1 MSRTTS
7 TFRSIVV
14 MSVVCIA
21 MHCNFC
27 CYEFNSW
34 LWNYTLTKVQA
45 FTVNPADMCANSLKR
60 SQNQICGKTPFAVP
74 AGDGDYNISSK
85 ASAIE
90 VVTSKYV
97 PKQPPKGSRN
107 VTIECN
113 NDDIVLTEKSLD
125 RKFVERN
132 AHWIVLID
140 DEISI
145 RQSVGDFL
153 YDSGYQV
160 TACADAYAFVE
171 LCRSLKTPNTPQ
183 RNVTTPPTPH
193 SSSSITTSGIQPV
206 NNAVPSCIISDIRM
220 PGGPD
225 GLELLQWIRSSDLL
239 KRIPVVLLT
248 AKGMTQDRITG
259 YQAGADAYIPKPFD
273 PDELLS
279 VIDTVIVR
287 RQQMTGTA
295 GALLDLQQEIAN
307 VKVLLQQNI
316 QSTVQSTN
324 VYLTPAAREI
334 LDLLCQGY
342 SNAEIAQVRNTTK
355 AYVTKVLK
363 RIYDDTGTE
372 TRTELLR
379 WAIQTGYVNPKG

>member
-1 MSRTTS
+1 M
-7 TFRSIVV
+7 FRSLVFV
-14 MSVVCIA
+14 SVTYVA
-21 MHCNFC
+21 MYYF
-27 CYEFNSW
+27 YGEFDSW
-34 LWNYTLTKVQA
+34 LWYFQLSLVVRAYTVR
-45 FTVNPADMCANSLKR
+45 PAWTWFRKEDRCDISEMILFESLRGESHHNNSSR
-60 SQNQICGKTPFAVP
+60 
-74 AGDGDYNISSK
+74 

-97 PKQPPKGSRN
+97 PKNNAKEDSRN

-113 NDDIVLTEKSLD
+113 NEEIMMTERVPD
-125 RKFVERN
+125 RKFMERN
-132 AHWIVLID
+132 SHWVVLVD
-140 DEISI
+140 DELSI

-171 LCRSLKTPNTPQ
+171 LCRSFTTASSNT
-183 RNVTTPPTPH
+183 NTTLPTV
-193 SSSSITTSGIQPV
+193 SSSITTVGTGIQPIKSI
-206 NNAVPSCIISDIRM
+206 VPSCIISDIRM

-248 AKGMTQDRITG
+248 AKGMTQDRISG
-259 YQAGADAYIPKPFD
+259 IQAGADAYVPKPFD

-279 VIDTVIVR
+279 IIDTVIVR

-307 VKVLLQQNI
+307 VKLLLQQNAR
-316 QSTVQSTN
+316 STVQQTD

-342 SNAEIAQVRNTTK
+342 SNAEIAQARNTTK
-355 AYVTKVLK
+355 AYVSKVLK
-363 RIYDDTGTE
+363 RIYEDTGTE

-379 WAIQTGYVNPKG
+379 WAIKTGYVNPKY

>member
-1 MSRTTS
+1 MEDNNNINNNT
-7 TFRSIVV
+7 
-14 MSVVCIA
+14 
-21 MHCNFC
+21 
-27 CYEFNSW
+27 NS
-34 LWNYTLTKVQA
+34 
-45 FTVNPADMCANSLKR
+45 
-60 SQNQICGKTPFAVP
+60 
-74 AGDGDYNISSK
+74 NISSK
-85 ASAIE
+85 TSAIE

-97 PKQPPKGSRN
+97 PQQKSRKDSRN

-113 NDDIVLTEKSLD
+113 NNSHDHHHQRIDDDERTMMEPILD
-125 RKFVERN
+125 RKFIERN
-132 AHWIVLID
+132 THWVVLVD
-140 DEISI
+140 DESSI

-171 LCRSLKTPNTPQ
+171 LCRSLTVAATTTTTTPNSNTT
-183 RNVTTPPTPH
+183 TTPITPML
-193 SSSSITTSGIQPV
+193 SSSITTSGIKPIHRI
-206 NNAVPSCIISDIRM
+206 VPSCIISDIRM

-239 KRIPVVLLT
+239 QRIPVVLLT

-259 YQAGADAYIPKPFD
+259 YQTGADAYISKPFD
-273 PDELLS
+273 PEELLS
-279 VIDTVIVR
+279 IIDTVIVR

-295 GALLDLQQEIAN
+295 GTLFDLQQEVAN
-307 VKVLLQQNI
+307 VKLLLQQNI
-316 QSTVQSTN
+316 QNTVRPTN

-342 SNAEIAQVRNTTK
+342 SNTEIAQSRNTTK

-363 RIYDDTGTE
+363 RIYEDTGTG

-379 WAIQTGYVNPKG
+379 WAIQTGYVNPKY